1 MKRDLE
7 KADVN
12 NREWEKMAE
21 DRERWRQ
28 VIERFEHNV

>member
-12 NREWEKMAE
+12 DREWEKTAE

-28 VIERFEHNV
+28 VIERVDKNV